1 MEGRRSRL
9 GDSAAIRKVAAALIS
24 AAAHT
29 AAAFVPPLLPGARLA
44 SPRACGFFCMP
55 SPFSHA
61 GRKGGCRPAAGPA
74 PLRLSAAALEVGDSV
89 TVVGAASSVGR
100 ALARHLLDDGRFQ
113 VRLVASDQAADLA
126 AILTGAQVF
135 AGNLAQDAENGS
147 NLNLVSV
154 SAAPGA
160 RPRLVSARE
169 LLRDSDAVVIAEGTS
184 CFPTPAWLLGLTPAN
199 LDARG
204 TRNIISCMQ
213 GGKAKRLVYL
223 SCIGAARE
231 LSPRFSIPAL
241 DANILFWVLNIF
253 GALDAKRM
261 GEGLVRRARGELGV
275 ITCIVRR
282 KLHCYE
288 SGPAGGLPQDAFDEM
303 QYQAINLVPVSL
315 RPCLGAMRRLCAQQ
329 AATRIVLNTQTR
341 GAVAFAVQHKAALC
355 ALSVCKVTAC

>member
-1 MEGRRSRL
+1 M
-9 GDSAAIRKVAAALIS
+9 S

-29 AAAFVPPLLPGARLA
+29 AAAFVSPLLPGARLA

-113 VRLVASDQAADLA
+113 VRLVVSDQAADLA
-126 AILTGAQVF
+126 ATLTGAQVF

-204 TRNIISCMQ
+204 TRNI
-213 GGKAKRLVYL
+213 A
-223 SCIGAARE
+223 
-231 LSPRFSIPAL
+231 SPFAGRAPA
-241 DANILFWVLNIF
+241 
-253 GALDAKRM
+253 
-261 GEGLVRRARGELGV
+261 
-275 ITCIVRR
+275 
-282 KLHCYE
+282 
-288 SGPAGGLPQDAFDEM
+288 
-303 QYQAINLVPVSL
+303 
-315 RPCLGAMRRLCAQQ
+315 
-329 AATRIVLNTQTR
+329 
-341 GAVAFAVQHKAALC
+341 
-355 ALSVCKVTAC
+355 